1 MQNTNL
7 PIGATL
13 RFIPFNHISLQE
25 QEECMIRTS
34 SSNSW
39 AHTTYLDMYDRKDDS
54 EKLKIYLDLEPEI
67 IITYKGS

>member
-1 MQNTNL
+1 
-7 PIGATL
+7 
-13 RFIPFNHISLQE
+13 
-25 QEECMIRTS
+25 MIRTS